1 VQAHLAQLDVILAV
15 VHLGHHE
22 AIAAARPRLPIAALA
37 AIHTDVLISPSR
49 AVWRWSDPHTGQD
62 DLDARLRMRAAALLA
77 GLYAECAGMHPEE
90 LGRIRSVPLAV
101 LPHTPTDDA
110 AAAAAAPADH
120 MTSLS
125 FAKVAAAAEELLR
138 PLMLPADTAAAAAA
152 DLRAV
157 YTATLDSVC
166 RTAEAQEQGAASRDR
181 LEHLAASLALLRG
194 VLRAQAA
201 PPVERAEADSIMAD
215 IDRTW

>member
-1 VQAHLAQLDVILAV
+1 
-15 VHLGHHE
+15 
-22 AIAAARPRLPIAALA
+22 
-37 AIHTDVLISPSR
+37 
-49 AVWRWSDPHTGQD
+49 
-62 DLDARLRMRAAALLA
+62 MRAAALLA
-77 GLYAECAGMHPEE
+77 GLYAECAGMHPEA
-90 LGRIRSVPLAV
+90 LGRIRSVPLAA
-101 LPHTPTDDA
+101 LPHTPTDDDA
-110 AAAAAAPADH
+110 AAAAAAPVDPVP
-120 MTSLS
+120 SLS

-138 PLMLPADTAAAAAA
+138 PLMLPADTAAATAA